1 MVSIFGEIYD
11 ETGDAEVHGI
21 ATLLTKYKTVACI
34 YMLSNVLHT
43 VAILQESLQG
53 KDIDLT
59 SVPGMV
65 DSTTKWL
72 KDVNSSTWFKDH
84 SSVFTDIAQ
93 LGSKSIVV
101 TQVEKSVSSQGVS
114 PLPAECHRSHHCKD
128 GVQ

>member
-1 MVSIFGEIYD
+1 VSIFGEIYD

-84 SSVFTDIAQ
+84 SSVFTDTAQ

-114 PLPAECHRSHHCKD
+114 PLPAECH
-128 GVQ
+128 